1 MGIAMDTFQQNAVI
15 CAVLLETPSPYHIA
29 RGKFII
35 RPNGAG
41 NALIAMDG
49 CIYAVK
55 LRTWALNATQHVIK
69 CMPHG
74 CRLQGIRL
82 NLESSGKLA

>member
-15 CAVLLETPSPYHIA
+15 CAVLPETLSPYHIVQ
-29 RGKFII
+29 GKFII
-35 RPNGAG
+35 QPNGAG

-49 CIYAVK
+49 CTYAAK
-55 LRTWALNATQHVIK
+55 PRMWALNAMQCATK

-74 CRLQGIRL
+74 CRLQVIRL
-82 NLESSGKLA
+82 NLESFGKLA